1 MNMLN
6 KDDLIQAIIKK
17 VGLSKRQGADS
28 LTVVLDEISKA
39 LARGE
44 EVALTGFGKF
54 KVAQR
59 KERAGVNPKTGE
71 KIQIPARKA
80 PVFKPGQTL
89 KDAVK

>member
-1 MNMLN
+1 MN
-6 KDDLIQAIIKK
+6 KDNLVEIMAKK
-17 VGLSKRQGADS
+17 AGISKRQAAEL

-44 EVALTGFGKF
+44 EVVLTGFGKF

-59 KERAGVNPKTGE
+59 KEREGINPKTKE
-71 KIQIPARKA
+71 KIVIPAKKA
-80 PVFKPGQTL
+80 PVFRAGRVL

>member
-1 MNMLN
+1 MPN

-17 VGLSKRQGADS
+17 VGLSKRQAVDS

-39 LARGE
+39 LIKGE
-44 EVALTGFGKF
+44 EVVLTGFGKF
-54 KVAQR
+54 KVVQR

-71 KIQIPARKA
+71 KIQISARKA